1 MGGIGGR
8 RNTLARS
15 SRPQMPLIPDLT
27 QHTSHPKILTHVS
40 RYRFLRHEQRPFQA
54 FALAISD

>member
-1 MGGIGGR
+1 MGGIGAR

-27 QHTSHPKILTHVS
+27 QLTSHPKILRHVS
-40 RYRFLRHEQRPFQA
+40 RHRFLRHEQRPFQA

>member
-1 MGGIGGR
+1 MGGIGAR

-15 SRPQMPLIPDLT
+15 SCPQMPLIPELT
-27 QHTSHPKILTHVS
+27 QHTSHPKILRHVS
-40 RYRFLRHEQRPFQA
+40 RHRPLRHEQRPFQA